1 MALTASQIAEQISV
15 LNAQHAESLL
25 KLQKQTP
32 GTESFTKLALA
43 IQGLVDEVKRLESSH
58 ALAVESEKS
67 SEQVASEQKAKI
79 EAENAARAQALA
91 AARIER
97 DVLLD
102 TWLEA
107 SKALFS
113 AIVEWNAYT
122 KSNTYAMLPPADKPN
137 VAGAAFGTADWERQI
152 PFPVRNED
160 GTWVLVPLQ
169 TTWGPKLG

>member
-1 MALTASQIAEQISV
+1 MALSSAQTSEQITV

-32 GTESFTKLALA
+32 DTESFTKLALG

-58 ALAVESEKS
+58 ALAVENEKS
-67 SEQVASEQKAKI
+67 SEQRTAEQKAKI
-79 EAENAARAQALA
+79 EAEAAAKAQALA

-107 SKALFS
+107 SKAVHS

-137 VAGAAFGTADWERQI
+137 VAGAAFGTTDWERQI
-152 PFPVRNED
+152 PFPVRNQD
-160 GTWVLVPLQ
+160 DTWVLVPMQ